1 MTKAP
6 GMDDPYLVRG
16 LYATAIR
23 QTAADLR
30 REWDRAERACQP
42 TTGLYVCFATIQA
55 RLPEYDYETLFN
67 VFVELC
73 RRDGLGR

>member
-1 MTKAP
+1 MAKPA
-6 GMDDPYLVRG
+6 GLSDPYLALG

-42 TTGLYVCFATIQA
+42 TTGLYVCFANIQA
-55 RLPEYDYETLFN
+55 RLPEYDCPTLFN
-67 VFVELC
+67 VFVDLC
-73 RRDGLGR
+73 RREGV